1 MAARDPVLF
10 CSGAHPFRVRR
21 AFRTP
26 QVPRKIHPAPG
37 QKCDPLDLEER
48 PLHLGSSEGKST
60 AELSFLVDDP
70 VARDLAGVGIAV

>member
-10 CSGAHPFRVRR
+10 CSDAHLLRMRR
-21 AFRTP
+21 TFRTP
-26 QVPRKIHPAPG
+26 QVPRQIHPSFR

-60 AELSFLVDDP
+60 AELSSLVDDP
-70 VARDLAGVGIAV
+70 VAGDLAGVGIAV